1 MCINIYTYIYI
12 QCSARCRTRCG
23 SRKSGASS
31 RYGVELNLW
40 LRPSEPCPRCLVA
53 RRCLVSCD
61 FMLKDVGCL
70 QAEFRF
76 SPMKKANLVGF
87 VALLVISTEM
97 VKPEV
102 TRARTWSDLFQAPSR
117 SVVRGKLSTLSCGES
132 GTPSSAT
139 VWLGGRGRVGR
150 LL

>member
-1 MCINIYTYIYI
+1 
-12 QCSARCRTRCG
+12 
-23 SRKSGASS
+23 
-31 RYGVELNLW
+31 
-40 LRPSEPCPRCLVA
+40 
-53 RRCLVSCD
+53 
-61 FMLKDVGCL
+61 MLKDVGCL

-150 LL
+150 LLSHEGLVEAGRVVITRFITIVTRVVGVQWEVSGVRRVVLCPCPGSLGPQS